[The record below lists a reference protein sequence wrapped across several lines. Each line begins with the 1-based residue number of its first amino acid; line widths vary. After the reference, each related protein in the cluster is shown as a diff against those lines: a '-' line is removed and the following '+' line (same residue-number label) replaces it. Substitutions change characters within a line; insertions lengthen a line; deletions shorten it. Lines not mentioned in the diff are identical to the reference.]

1 MLVQTLEQEHCGE
14 LAECRAQLE
23 DMQGN
28 VAELRSE
35 APADVVSLSN
45 SCLYQ
50 GAHVQQSS

>member
-35 APADVVSLSN
+35 APADVVTLSN